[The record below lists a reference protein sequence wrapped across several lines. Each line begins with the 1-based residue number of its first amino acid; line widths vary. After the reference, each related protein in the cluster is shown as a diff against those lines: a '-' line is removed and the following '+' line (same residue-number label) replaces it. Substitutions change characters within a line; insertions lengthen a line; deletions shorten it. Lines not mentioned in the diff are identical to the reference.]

1 MRLSVQI
8 KETELTKAFK
18 EMENH
23 LWEAEQNAD
32 WLRTAA
38 QVCGEKVSFEQTM
51 EVKEGTFSFAVE
63 IDLEKEKQ
71 MREDVAKK
79 AEELKKLIQEYEKV
93 LVKKMTLA
101 LDASKSQDATP
112 TFLE

>member
-8 KETELTKAFK
+8 KETELTKAFY
-18 EMENH
+18 EMENN
-23 LWEAEQNAD
+23 LWSAEQNAD
-32 WLRTAA
+32 WMRTVAKT
-38 QVCGEKVSFEQTM
+38 CGEKVSFDQTM
-51 EVKEGTFSFAVE
+51 ETKEGTFTFAME

-71 MREDVAKK
+71 IREEMAEK
-79 AEELKKLIQEYEKV
+79 AEELKKLIQEYEKI

-101 LDASKSQDATP
+101 LDASKSQDANP